1 LKPSKVI
8 IIHANEES
16 TNALRDFCIRKV
28 TEPDNT
34 LAPPVGEAV
43 LASSDTNIYKIKLD
57 SALAQ
62 CLQFV
67 RVGGY
72 DVAYMDAVI
81 DCEDSALNVPANPK
95 EKLAATARESTRDKN
110 MPVLKLRQGDDSAGG
125 GSKPFAFIGD
135 VKLSDL
141 KVLSLLALL
150 VQ

>member
-1 LKPSKVI
+1 M
-8 IIHANEES
+8 HANEDATE
-16 TNALRDFCIRKV
+16 ALRGFCIRKV

-72 DVAYMDAVI
+72 DVAYMDALI
-81 DCEDSALNVPANPK
+81 ECNEAALDAQ
-95 EKLAATARESTRDKN
+95 AALPSRETRDRQ
-110 MPVLKLRQGDDSAGG
+110 MPVLKLRQGDNSAVCC
-125 GSKPFAFIGD
+125 PP
-135 VKLSDL
+135 
-141 KVLSLLALL
+141 VLSALQGASAPLL
-150 VQ
+150 VLHC